1 MIELDHVSKFFGSIL
16 AVQNISFQVGKG
28 EIVGFL
34 GPNGAGKTTTMRMLT
49 GFFPPT
55 SGSAR
60 IGGLDVFEDSLAIR
74 RKIGYLPEN
83 VPLYKEMI
91 VKDYLGF
98 AAEVKGLDRGQRK
111 KAVAGVVD
119 SCGLEPVRNRT
130 IKKISKGF
138 RQRVG
143 LAQALIGDPELL
155 ILDEPTIGL
164 DPKQI
169 VEIRKLIKGFAHE
182 KTVILSTHILPE
194 VSMTC
199 ERVLIINNGRIV
211 AEDTPAKLS
220 SELAGGER
228 VRLRSSGPP
237 EEVKTRLSSVDGAIK
252 VNQEDDRGTFM
263 VEVQPGEEV
272 RSRLAAAVFKAG
284 WDLYEL
290 VPVVVSLEDVFIN
303 LVTQENE
310 TTEIQAEG
318 DSRDA

>member
-1 MIELDHVSKFFGSIL
+1 MIEVDHISKLFGSIL
-16 AVQNISFQVGKG
+16 AVQDITFQVGKG
-28 EIVGFL
+28 EILGFL

-49 GFFPPT
+49 GFFPPS

-60 IGGLDVFEDSLAIR
+60 IAGLDVFEESLAIR

-83 VPLYKEMI
+83 VPLYNEMI

-111 KAVAGVVD
+111 RAVNKVID
-119 SCGLEPVRNRT
+119 SCGLEAVRKRS
-130 IKKISKGF
+130 IKKISKGY

-143 LAQALIGDPELL
+143 LAQALVGDPELL

-164 DPKQI
+164 DPQQI
-169 VEIRKLIKGFAHE
+169 AEIRGMIKGFARE

-199 ERVLIINNGRIV
+199 ERVIIINNGRIV
-211 AEDTPAKLS
+211 AEDTPEKLS

-237 EEVKTRLSSVDGAIK
+237 ADVEARLSQVEGAIRVK
-252 VNQEDDRGTFM
+252 QEDGRGTFV
-263 VEVQPGEEV
+263 VEVEPGEEV
-272 RSRLAAAVFKAG
+272 RSRLAAAVFKSG
-284 WDLYEL
+284 WDLFEL
-290 VPVVVSLEDVFIN
+290 VPLTVSLEDVFIN

-310 TTEIQAEG
+310 AAGIQEMEESQGA
-318 DSRDA
+318 

>member
-1 MIELDHVSKFFGSIL
+1 MIEVDHISKFFGSIL
-16 AVQNISFQVGKG
+16 AVQDISFQVGKG
-28 EIVGFL
+28 EILGFL

-60 IGGLDVFEDSLAIR
+60 IAGLDVFEESLAIR
-74 RKIGYLPEN
+74 KKIGYLPEN
-83 VPLYKEMI
+83 VPLYSEMI

-111 KAVAGVVD
+111 RAVNKVID
-119 SCGLEPVRNRT
+119 SCGLEQVRKRS
-130 IKKISKGF
+130 IKKISKGY

-143 LAQALIGDPELL
+143 LAQALVGDPELL

-164 DPKQI
+164 DPRQI
-169 VEIRKLIKGFAHE
+169 AEIRKLIKGFARE

-199 ERVLIINNGRIV
+199 ERVVIINNGRIV
-211 AEDTPAKLS
+211 AEDTPEKLS

-228 VRLRSSGPP
+228 VRMRSSGPP
-237 EEVKTRLSSVDGAIK
+237 TDVETRLSQVEGAIR
-252 VNQEDDRGTFM
+252 VNQEDDHGTFI
-263 VEVQPGEEV
+263 VEVEPGEEV

-290 VPVVVSLEDVFIN
+290 VPLSVSLEDVFIN
-303 LVTQENE
+303 LVTREDD
-310 TTEIQAEG
+310 TTGARGMEESG
-318 DSRDA
+318 DA